1 MLKLLLGCVFALS
14 VSQIGSA
21 TVVVA
26 VGTKDGILVCE
37 DTRITQTDQDRNQTF
52 IDSVHKAQRHGAF
65 GFSAAGGDL
74 AYSEP
79 QIIGGSTLLGSPS
92 NYDILA
98 EIRSFFEANDI
109 RQFDNLM
116 AARFESRLT
125 AELQKTFL
133 TGDSRFSLGPP
144 RVLEV
149 SFFWI
154 DYFGQP
160 KWYGLDL
167 INQWPPDPPSPSS
180 LLISPLGTLTL
191 TLPPIK
197 GQYPPLS
204 NFATSKPVVMSGGRR
219 VYNEIS
225 SGEKKEF
232 DEVRLDPA
240 LKPFLTDFVDADSLD
255 ALPTTRAI
263 KVLIRKISEKQDF
276 VRAGIGVGP
285 ESDCFLLA
293 NGGVRDMNQEVA
305 EADEREVKG
314 TSDFV
319 KAMAALKK
327 NGR

>member
-1 MLKLLLGCVFALS
+1 MSKLLLGCAFALF

-52 IDSVHKAQRHGAF
+52 IDSVHKAQSHGAF

-79 QIIGGSTLLGSPS
+79 QIIGGPSPS
-92 NYDILA
+92 SYDILA

-116 AARFESRLT
+116 AAEFESRLT
-125 AELQKTFL
+125 AELQKTSL
-133 TGDSRFSLGPP
+133 ASDPRLSLGPP
-144 RVLEV
+144 RLIEV
-149 SFFWI
+149 SLFWI
-154 DYFGQP
+154 DNSGQP

-167 INQWPPDPPSPSS
+167 INQGPPDPPSPSTFS
-180 LLISPLGTLTL
+180 IGPLGTLVPT
-191 TLPPIK
+191 PPRIK
-197 GQYPPLS
+197 GVYPPLS
-204 NFATSKPVVMSGGRR
+204 SFATSKPVVMSGGRS
-219 VYNEIS
+219 VYNAIS

-285 ESDCFLLA
+285 ESDCLLLA
-293 NGGVRDMNQEVA
+293 GGGVRDMNQEVA
-305 EADEREVKG
+305 EADEQDAKR

-319 KAMAALKK
+319 RAMTALKK
-327 NGR
+327 NRR